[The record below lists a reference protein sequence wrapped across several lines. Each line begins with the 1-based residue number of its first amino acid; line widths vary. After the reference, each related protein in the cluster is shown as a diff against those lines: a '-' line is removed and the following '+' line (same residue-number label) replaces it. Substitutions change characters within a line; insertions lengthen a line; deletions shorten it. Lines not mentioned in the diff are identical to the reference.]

1 MTENTISRKKKEKL
15 LKIPIMY
22 KISGSVKKF
31 SQLHNWKLAKV
42 AQRDAVWHREG
53 NSGKL
58 VSPQV
63 NKVFKQSIKI
73 LKYAQE
79 NSNHQQTKIISSS
92 NFRVI
97 EATNYA
103 NHSAHAINPIL

>member
-42 AQRDAVWHREG
+42 A
-53 NSGKL
+53 
-58 VSPQV
+58 
-63 NKVFKQSIKI
+63 
-73 LKYAQE
+73 
-79 NSNHQQTKIISSS
+79 
-92 NFRVI
+92 
-97 EATNYA
+97 
-103 NHSAHAINPIL
+103 